1 MINRDV
7 SNSSKAFSALLGRLE
22 NSEAYELDALKVEL
36 CEQIYLI
43 MEQEEV
49 TKAELARRLQT
60 SRAYITKLLQ
70 GSANFTLES
79 LVKVAKALEC
89 KVSVNLRYRAGEEF
103 GSLWDAK
110 KMITSS
116 IAETVMQRR
125 REEFRFAGFGGHGS
139 TAKLYTKD
147 PLQIISSTEPSSK
160 VLKFVAK
167 AA

>member
-7 SNSSKAFSALLGRLE
+7 LNSSKAFSALLGRLE

-49 TKAELARRLQT
+49 TKAELARRLHT

-79 LVKVAKALEC
+79 LVKVAKALGC
-89 KVSVNLRYRAGEEF
+89 KVSVKLRSKAGEEF
-103 GSLWDAK
+103 DSLWDAK
-110 KMITSS
+110 KITFS
-116 IAETVMQRR
+116 IAESVMQRR

-139 TAKLYTKD
+139 KAKPYTKD
-147 PLQIISSTEPSSK
+147 PLQIISTTEPSSK

>member
-1 MINRDV
+1 MPARNV
-7 SNSSKAFSALLGRLE
+7 VNSSEGFSALFGRLE
-22 NSEAYELDALKVEL
+22 NSEGYELEALKVEL

-79 LVKVAKALEC
+79 LVKVAKVLDC
-89 KVSVNLRYRAGEEF
+89 NVSVKLSSKVGEEF
-103 GSLWDAK
+103 GSIWEAK
-110 KMITSS
+110 RVTSS
-116 IAETVMQRR
+116 LSESVMQRR
-125 REEFRFAGFGGHGS
+125 REEFRFAGFGGPSS
-139 TAKLYTKD
+139 TAKPYTKD
-147 PLQIISSTEPSSK
+147 PRQIISATEPSSK

>member
-1 MINRDV
+1 MLDRDV
-7 SNSSKAFSALLGRLE
+7 SNSSKGFSALLGRLE
-22 NSEAYELDALKVEL
+22 SSEGYELDALKVEL

-43 MEQEEV
+43 MEQEKV

-89 KVSVNLRYRAGEEF
+89 DVSVKLSSKAGEEF
-103 GSLWDAK
+103 GSIWEAK
-110 KMITSS
+110 RVISS
-116 IAETVMQRR
+116 FSESVMQRR
-125 REEFRFAGFGGHGS
+125 REEFRFAGFGGLGS
-139 TAKLYTKD
+139 TAKPYTKD
-147 PLQIISSTEPSSK
+147 PRQIISTTEPSSK